1 MCGIAAVVS
10 FHPIAD
16 RLYEGVRHLEYRGYD
31 SCGVAFLQNHH
42 IEIRKNVGTVDE
54 VDSTEQLRR
63 LQAQVGIAHTRW
75 ATHGRVTRENA
86 HPHHSCHGDFAV
98 VHNGIVANH
107 KVLREALLHAG
118 HRFQSE
124 TDTEIIAHLIEQRFS
139 ECGDVERAFVSALR
153 ALEGGY
159 ALAVI
164 TTHDPERVFCARNES
179 PLIIGVGTESNY
191 VGSDFNAF
199 IDYTKNTVIL
209 EDGEYGIVSRDSY
222 SVKNL
227 RTGEVLDKEIT
238 VVPWDAELSRK
249 GGYPHFM
256 LKEIHEQP
264 QAVRSALCIDAAEI
278 GALADMLLDARRIY
292 LLGVGTT
299 YYVALLGQYLLA
311 SVADLDAVALSSD
324 EFRHLDKSDAHS
336 LVLAISQSGET
347 YDTLMSL
354 RHAKERGAKTAAIVN
369 VMGASIARLV
379 DRVIL
384 QGSGPEVCVVST
396 KAALVQMVLLA
407 RLAIE
412 VGARRGALA
421 APVRRQ
427 YERALADLP
436 EEIETILN
444 EKSGLIRAAAYRHAQ
459 MQNWLFLG
467 RGIYYPIALEA
478 ALKMKEVTYVHA
490 EGMPGGFL
498 KHGTLS
504 LVDDKLYTL
513 VFVPP
518 AQRAELQAETF
529 SCCGGVPPF
538 PIHLNPQQGADLHA
552 MTLSSVEEV
561 KARGGYV
568 FGLTVNGADEI
579 FDECVSLA
587 ARHEFTAP
595 FLPLVAAQLL
605 AYFTATALRR
615 NVDKPRSLA
624 KSVTVA

>member
-1 MCGIAAVVS
+1 MCGIAGVVS
-10 FHPIAD
+10 FHPISD
-16 RLYEGVRHLEYRGYD
+16 RLYEGVHHLEYRGYD
-31 SCGVAFLQNHH
+31 SCGVAVLEDHH
-42 IEIRKNVGTVDE
+42 IAVRKNIGTVDE
-54 VDSTEQLRR
+54 VDSKEHIRR
-63 LQAQVGIAHTRW
+63 LTAQVGIAHTRW
-75 ATHGRVTRENA
+75 ATHGKVTRENA
-86 HPHHSCHGDFAV
+86 HPHQSCHGDFAV
-98 VHNGIVANH
+98 VHNGIIANY
-107 KVLREALLHAG
+107 KAMRQELAGAG
-118 HRFQSE
+118 HRFRSE

-139 ECGDVERAFVSALR
+139 ECGDVERALVNALR
-153 ALEGGY
+153 MLQGSY
-159 ALAVI
+159 ALAMI
-164 TTHDPERVFCARNES
+164 TTHDPERIFCARNES

-209 EDGEYGIVSRDSY
+209 EDGEYGVVARDSY
-222 SVKNL
+222 SVKSL
-227 RTGEVLDKEIT
+227 RTGELLDKTIT

-249 GGYPHFM
+249 GGYPHYM

-264 QAVRSALCIDAAEI
+264 QAVRSALCIDAGEI
-278 GALADMLLDARRIY
+278 AALADLMLEARRVY

-311 SVADLDAVALSSD
+311 SVADMDVVAVSSD

-336 LVLAISQSGET
+336 VVLAISQSGET

-354 RHAKERGAKTAAIVN
+354 RHAKERHAKTAAIVN
-369 VMGASIARLV
+369 VVGSSIARMV

-412 VGARRGALA
+412 LGVRRGVLSAGARHEYEAALA
-421 APVRRQ
+421 A
-427 YERALADLP
+427 LP

-459 MQNWLFLG
+459 VKNWLFLG

-504 LVDDKLYTL
+504 LVDENLYTL

-518 AQRAELQAETF
+518 PTTGE
-529 SCCGGVPPF
+529 
-538 PIHLNPQQGADLHA
+538 LHA

-561 KARGGYV
+561 KARGGFV
-568 FGLTVNGADEI
+568 FGLTVNDGEET
-579 FDECVSLA
+579 FDERIAVSA
-587 ARHEFTAP
+587 SHEFTAP
-595 FLPLVAAQLL
+595 FLPLVVAQLV

>member
-1 MCGIAAVVS
+1 MCGISGVVS

-31 SCGVAFLQNHH
+31 SCGVAYLENRH
-42 IEIRKNVGTVDE
+42 IEIRKDVGTVDE
-54 VDSTEQLRR
+54 VDSKEHIRR
-63 LQAQVGIAHTRW
+63 LTAQVGIAHTRW
-75 ATHGRVTRENA
+75 ATHGKVTRENA
-86 HPHHSCHGDFAV
+86 HPHQSCRGEFAV
-98 VHNGIVANH
+98 VHNGIIANY
-107 KVLREALLHAG
+107 KALRETLLRAG
-118 HRFQSE
+118 HQFGSE
-124 TDTEIIAHLIEQRFS
+124 TDTEIIAHLIEQRYS
-139 ECGDVERAFVSALR
+139 ECGDVEHALVT
-153 ALEGGY
+153 ALGDLQGSY
-159 ALAVI
+159 ALAMI
-164 TTHDPERVFCARNES
+164 STHEPERIFCARHES
-179 PLIIGVGTESNY
+179 PLIIGLGNESNY

-227 RTGEVLDKEIT
+227 RTGEVVDKEVT
-238 VVPWDAELSRK
+238 VVPWDSELSRK
-249 GGYPHFM
+249 GGYPHYM

-264 QAVRSALCIDAAEI
+264 QAVRSALSIHADEIAAV
-278 GALADMLLDARRIY
+278 ADMVQQSRRTH

-299 YYVALLGQYLLA
+299 YYVALFGQYVFAALA
-311 SVADLDAVALSSD
+311 DMDVPALSSD
-324 EFRHLDKSDAHS
+324 EFRHLDKSDAQS

-347 YDTLMSL
+347 YDTVMSL

-369 VMGASIARLV
+369 VVGSSIARMV
-379 DRVIL
+379 DRVVL

-396 KAALVQMVLLA
+396 KAALVQMILLT
-407 RLAIE
+407 RLALE
-412 VGARRGALA
+412 LGARRGTLSAAARRAHEAALA
-421 APVRRQ
+421 A
-427 YERALADLP
+427 LP

-444 EKSGLIRAAAYRHAQ
+444 EKSGLIRAAAYRHAHV
-459 MQNWLFLG
+459 QNWLFLG

-518 AQRAELQAETF
+518 PSA
-529 SCCGGVPPF
+529 G
-538 PIHLNPQQGADLHA
+538 DLYS

-561 KARGGYV
+561 KARGGFV
-568 FGLTVNGADEI
+568 FGLSFNGTDEM
-579 FDECVSLA
+579 FDDRVALSSGSEL
-587 ARHEFTAP
+587 TAP

>member
-1 MCGIAAVVS
+1 MCGITGVVS

-31 SCGVAFLQNHH
+31 SCGIAFIEDHHH
-42 IEIRKNVGTVDE
+42 IEVRKDIGTVDE
-54 VDSTEQLRR
+54 VDIKEQIRR
-63 LQAQVGIAHTRW
+63 LTAQVGIAHTRW
-75 ATHGRVTRENA
+75 ATHGKVTRENA
-86 HPHHSCHGDFAV
+86 HPHESCHGEFAV
-98 VHNGIVANH
+98 VHNGIIGNYKA
-107 KVLREALLHAG
+107 LRDQLARAG
-118 HRFQSE
+118 HKFRSE
-124 TDTEIIAHLIEQRFS
+124 TDTEVIAHLIEQRHA
-139 ECGDVERAFVSALR
+139 ECGDVERALVNALR
-153 ALEGGY
+153 ELEGSY
-159 ALAVI
+159 ALAMI
-164 TTHDPERVFCARNES
+164 SSHDPECIFCARHES
-179 PLIIGVGTESNY
+179 PLIIGVGNESNY

-199 IDYTKNTVIL
+199 IDYTKDTVIL
-209 EDGEYGIVSRDSY
+209 DDGEYGIISRDSY
-222 SVKNL
+222 SVKSL
-227 RTGEVLDKEIT
+227 RTGEVIDKEIT
-238 VVPWDAELSRK
+238 VVPWDSELSRK
-249 GGYPHFM
+249 GGYPHYM

-264 QAVRSALCIDAAEI
+264 QAVRTALSIPADEIAAV
-278 GALADMLLDARRIY
+278 ADMMQDARRVY

-311 SVADLDAVALSSD
+311 AVADMDVPALSSD

-347 YDTLMSL
+347 YDTVMSL

-369 VMGASIARLV
+369 MVGSSIARMV

-396 KAALVQMVLLA
+396 KAALVQMILLA

-412 VGARRGALA
+412 LGSRRGTLSAATRRAHEVALA
-421 APVRRQ
+421 A
-427 YERALADLP
+427 LP

-459 MQNWLFLG
+459 VQNWLFLG

-478 ALKMKEVTYVHA
+478 ALKMKEVTYIHA

-518 AQRAELQAETF
+518 ASTGELY
-529 SCCGGVPPF
+529 S
-538 PIHLNPQQGADLHA
+538 

-561 KARGGYV
+561 KARGGFV
-568 FGLTVNGADEI
+568 FGVTSNGADDM
-579 FDECVSLA
+579 FDERVGLA
-587 ARHEFTAP
+587 SAHEFTAP